1 MNYIFTAMTA
11 DRFNAIKTAKSM
23 LPKEILK
30 QTAVMKMYL
39 MNESAGKGQVAN
51 LL

>member
-1 MNYIFTAMTA
+1 
-11 DRFNAIKTAKSM
+11 M
-23 LPKEILK
+23 LLKEILK

-39 MNESAGKGQVAN
+39 MDESAGKEQAAN